1 MYAKVF
7 LFNQSSRKANAVVLP
22 VCMKRGFCRQIK
34 NSQHFKA
41 KVYDTLKL
49 IICFNDLRSVL

>member
-7 LFNQSSRKANAVVLP
+7 LFKQSSRTANTVVLP
-22 VCMKRGFCRQIK
+22 VCKKRGFCRQIK

-41 KVYDTLKL
+41 EVYDTLKVM
-49 IICFNDLRSVL
+49 ICFNDLR